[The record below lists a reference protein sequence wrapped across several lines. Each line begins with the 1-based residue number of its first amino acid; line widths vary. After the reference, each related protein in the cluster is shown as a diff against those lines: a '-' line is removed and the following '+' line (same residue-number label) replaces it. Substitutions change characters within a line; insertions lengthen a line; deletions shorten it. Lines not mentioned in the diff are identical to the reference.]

1 MPLATSLKRRS
12 REEHHVRFA
21 SAAIFWGLAAS
32 GLGAQSVEPIRHPPW
47 TFINAVGYGV
57 LGFGVGLGVGV
68 ASSPNSTGPSGTA
81 VGSMLL
87 FTTAGAIGGGV
98 IGRRASELLDRGHPL
113 TRGHRSAVVVGSVLF
128 GGAVG
133 SLAAIP
139 LIAGEEY
146 DTPLGSDAEAYAIC
160 ALGGMAVTAILMATK
175 WNDIPIRGLRLVPSI
190 RLR

>member
-1 MPLATSLKRRS
+1 
-12 REEHHVRFA
+12 VRFA

-68 ASSPNSTGPSGTA
+68 AASPNSIGWNDTA
-81 VGSMLL
+81 MGSILL
-87 FTTAGAIGGGV
+87 FTAAGATAGGV
-98 IGRRASELLDRGHPL
+98 IGRRASRHLDQGQPL

-139 LIAGEEY
+139 LIAGEED

-160 ALGGMAVTAILMATK
+160 TLGGMAVTAILMATK
-175 WNDIPIRGLRLVPSI
+175 CNNIPVRGLRLVPSI

>member
-1 MPLATSLKRRS
+1 M
-12 REEHHVRFA
+12 RFVP
-21 SAAIFWGLAAS
+21 AAIVWGLAAS
-32 GLGAQSVEPIRHPPW
+32 ALGAQSVEPIRHPPW

-68 ASSPNSTGPSGTA
+68 ASSPNSIGPSGTA
-81 VGSMLL
+81 VGSILL
-87 FTTAGAIGGGV
+87 FTTAGALGGGV
-98 IGRRASELLDRGHPL
+98 IGGRASKHLDRGQPL
-113 TRGHRSAVVVGSVLF
+113 SRRHRNAVVVGSVLF

-133 SLAAIP
+133 SLTAIP
-139 LIAGEEY
+139 LIAGEED

-175 WNDIPIRGLRLVPSI
+175 WDNIPVRGLRLVPSI

>member
-1 MPLATSLKRRS
+1 M
-12 REEHHVRFA
+12 RFA
-21 SAAIFWGLAAS
+21 SAAIFCGLAAS
-32 GLGAQSVEPIRHPPW
+32 ALGAQSAEPIRHPPL

-68 ASSPNSTGPSGTA
+68 ASSPNSTGPSGAA
-81 VGSMLL
+81 VGSILL

-98 IGRRASELLDRGHPL
+98 IGRRASGHLDRGQPL
-113 TRGHRSAVVVGSVLF
+113 SRGHRNAVVVGPILF

-133 SLAAIP
+133 SLAAVP
-139 LIAGEEY
+139 LIAGEDD
-146 DTPLGSDAEAYAIC
+146 DTPLGSDAEAFAIC

-175 WNDIPIRGLRLVPSI
+175 WNDIPVRGLRLVPSI